1 MSDHMHT
8 PEPEILTREDTDN
21 GRWDV
26 DHVAPRRGLP
36 VTNIVDR
43 IMRAPGDDTEMSRVI
58 RAHEMMHAKV
68 SPAGSMEAWIER
80 KIASVDALKACEEL
94 RVNLLCQK
102 AGFDVKQYLSDD
114 GETADGER
122 IAATNDWHGAV
133 MMAMATAGTASSKK
147 FLTGIRRHN
156 RKWGKILKD
165 ITKRAEKHMERA
177 YQTRGLA
184 STDVYKDMEPRG
196 FFHTEQLAE
205 WVDRIASQAP
215 PKPDPEPDK
224 GDDKGDDE
232 GEGDGDGTEG
242 GREHTNKGSSGA
254 QTYEKFEERLKGITL
269 DRHQGPLPRW
279 EELRVEQGVLSVHAP
294 GSIGKKRIPADTGRH
309 PRRIHRLLT
318 DPKRRIFD
326 RTIKG
331 RGGVVVI
338 DCSGSM
344 SLSQEEIKEI
354 LVHAPGATVL
364 GYSDLG
370 DEGTNAWILA
380 HKGKM
385 VSEAGLESCSMGS
398 GNGVDLPAV
407 EWGVKARQRP
417 TSPVIWITDGGV
429 CGKDA
434 GFSDLLAVQCVN
446 YCLKHNVYVGA
457 HVEEAVSMLKA
468 VARGEKP
475 RDRWPS
481 MLTHAYH
488 SKMGQ
493 SLRNVR

>member
-1 MSDHMHT
+1 MSDHIHT
-8 PEPEILTREDTDN
+8 PEPEILTREDTEN

-26 DHVAPRRGLP
+26 EHVAPRRGLP

-43 IMRAPGDDTEMSRVI
+43 IMRAPGDSTEMSRVI

-68 SPAGSMEAWIER
+68 SPAHDMDAWVER
-80 KIASVDALKACEEL
+80 KIASVEALKACEEL

-102 AGFDVKQYLSDD
+102 AGFDVKQHLSDD

-165 ITKRAEKHMERA
+165 ITKRAEKHMEHA
-177 YQTRGLA
+177 YQQRTLA
-184 STDVYKDMEPRG
+184 STDVYREMQPRG

-205 WVDRIASQAP
+205 WVDRIAAQAP

-224 GDDKGDDE
+224 GKDEDNE
-232 GEGDGDGTEG
+232 GEGEGTKGE
-242 GREHTNKGSSGA
+242 REHTNKGSSGP

-269 DRHQGPLPRW
+269 DRHKGPLPRW
-279 EELRVEQGVLSVHAP
+279 EELRVGTPALSIHAP

-326 RTIKG
+326 RTVRG

-344 SLSQEEIKEI
+344 SLSCEEIKEI

-385 VSEAGLESCSMGS
+385 VSIAAMPDMGS

-417 TSPVIWITDGGV
+417 NSPVIWITDGGV
-429 CGKDA
+429 CGKDS
-434 GFSDLLAVQCVN
+434 GFADLLAVQCVN
-446 YCLKHNVYVGA
+446 YCLKHNVYVGE
-457 HVEEAVSMLKA
+457 HVGEAVEMLKK

-475 RDRWPS
+475 RDRWPW
-481 MLTHAYH
+481 MLIHAYRN
-488 SKMGQ
+488 KMGQ
-493 SLRNVR
+493 NLKNVR

>member
-1 MSDHMHT
+1 MSEHAHT
-8 PEPEILTREDTDN
+8 PEPEILTREDTEN

-26 DHVAPRRGLP
+26 EHVAPRRGLP

-68 SPAGSMEAWIER
+68 SPAHDMDAWVER
-80 KIASVDALKACEEL
+80 KIASVEALKACEEL

-102 AGFDVKQYLSDD
+102 AGFDVKQHLSDD

-165 ITKRAEKHMERA
+165 ITKRAEKHMEIA
-177 YQTRGLA
+177 YQQRTLA
-184 STDVYKDMEPRG
+184 STDVYREMQPRG

-205 WVDRIASQAP
+205 WVDRIAAQSP

-224 GDDKGDDE
+224 GDDEADKDE
-232 GEGDGDGTEG
+232 GNGDGTEG
-242 GREHTNKGSSGA
+242 GREHSNIGSSGA
-254 QTYEKFEERLKGITL
+254 HVYEKFEERLKGITL
-269 DRHQGPLPRW
+269 DRHKGPLPRW
-279 EELRVEQGVLSVHAP
+279 EELRVEQAVLSVHAP

-326 RTIKG
+326 RTIRG

-354 LVHAPGATVL
+354 LIHAPGATVL

-370 DEGTNAWILA
+370 DEGTNGWILA

-385 VSEAGLESCSMGS
+385 VSEAGMPDMGS

-417 TSPVIWITDGGV
+417 NSPVIWITDGGV
-429 CGKDA
+429 CGKDS
-434 GFSDLLAVQCVN
+434 GFADLLAVQCVN
-446 YCLKHNVYVGA
+446 YCLKNNVYVA
-457 HVEEAVSMLKA
+457 EHVQQGVEMLKA
-468 VARGEKP
+468 VARGERP

-481 MLTHAYH
+481 MLTYAYH
-488 SKMGQ
+488 HKMGQ
-493 SLRNVR
+493 NLRNVR